1 MLPQVRQVRQV
12 HQPPQ
17 LPEIFV
23 MMKRS
28 EKIKEKNNINITKK
42 EVTDLLTQDSY
53 YRKLQN
59 WPLLILDDES
69 LLILRRC
76 VGDDIFIVSYG
87 YHGYNNSQ
95 VNFKLSNMQ
104 RKINENFPNI
114 DKLLLKFTGHLVV
127 CGGAVLKAIFTT
139 NGGDVDLFFYNLTI
153 EEANE
158 MRIAAIE
165 YLVNL
170 WMQDNRLINYHV
182 KRNEYTTTLYI
193 TSEGNNIY
201 EYQFIHRIY
210 PDMSSIIGGFDLS
223 VCMVA
228 YDGKQIYAT
237 PLGAWSVKN
246 LSIIIDTKRRSASF
260 EYRLQKYNRGFQLIF
275 PGISNKLVEDF
286 RDSGSAEEQMISK
299 IREIS
304 KDYGY
309 DYEENWEGFKF
320 IGGRKSLCSSYN
332 IQKEV
337 DILPYINLQKYRIS
351 TQIYDRKNIEDRLI
365 NKISDY
371 NSLSSHPKC
380 FADMNAQQ
388 LRSDNLHTVSSILK
402 LDINKNIKDQLINDV
417 DNPNLTIDDLVISK
431 FNDRVDKIRTQYKHR
446 YDGYG
451 KIEDQNIDF
460 YRLLKCFGKLT
471 PEVIKI
477 RDTDKYYEYRDIIV
491 DKMLTNAEICMKNLI
506 GVKWITQNPGR
517 QWTSSINPIIAD
529 PREWYGKHYIPVN
542 TGIPEDI
549 ETIMRL
555 MRLERTQ
562 SVWVMINDDIFRE
575 ICMHLLK
582 KYADEAWKYI

>member
-1 MLPQVRQVRQV
+1 MFPQVYQA
-12 HQPPQ
+12 PQ
-17 LPEIFV
+17 LPEIFA
-23 MMKRS
+23 MMNKNQ
-28 EKIKEKNNINITKK
+28 EIKEKNKINITKK
-42 EVTDLLTQDSY
+42 EITDLLTQDSY
-53 YRKLQN
+53 YRKLQK

-69 LLILRRC
+69 LLILNRDI
-76 VGDDIFIVSYG
+76 VDDMFTVSYG
-87 YHGYNNSQ
+87 YRGHNNSHIK
-95 VNFKLSNMQ
+95 FKMSNIQ
-104 RKINENFPNI
+104 NDININFPNI
-114 DKLLLKFTGHLVV
+114 DKLLLKFSGHLVV
-127 CGGAVLKAIFTT
+127 CGGAVLKVIF
-139 NGGDVDLFFYNLTI
+139 NNSGGDADLFFYDLTV

-170 WMQDNRLINYHV
+170 WTQDNKLIHYHV

-193 TSEGNNIY
+193 TSDTNEIY

-246 LSIIIDTKRRSASF
+246 LSIIVDTKRRSTSF
-260 EYRLQKYNRGFQLIF
+260 EYRLQKYNKGFQIIF
-275 PGISNKLVEDF
+275 PGISNTLVEDF
-286 RDSGSAEEQMISK
+286 INNGSSERQMINK

-309 DYEENWEGFKF
+309 DYEENWEDFKF
-320 IGGRKSLCSSYN
+320 IGGRKPAYSSYN
-332 IQKEV
+332 IQKKV
-337 DILPYINLQKYRIS
+337 DILPCINLQGYGIS

-371 NSLSSHPKC
+371 NSLSSHPKN
-380 FADMNAQQ
+380 FADINAQQ
-388 LRSDNLHTVSSILK
+388 LRSNNLHTVSSILK
-402 LDINKNIKDQLINDV
+402 LDINKNIKEQLINDIN
-417 DNPNLTIDDLVISK
+417 NPNLLIDESVISK
-431 FNDRVDKIRTQYKHR
+431 FNDRINKIKSPYKHR
-446 YDGYG
+446 YGGYG

-471 PEVIKI
+471 PKVIEL
-477 RDTDKYYEYRDIIV
+477 RDTDEYYQYRDIIIE
-491 DKMLTNAEICMKNLI
+491 KMKINADICKENLI
-506 GVKWITQNPGR
+506 GIKWITQNPGR

-529 PREWYGKHYIPVN
+529 PREWYGKHYISVK

-549 ETIMRL
+549 ESCLRL
-555 MRLERTQ
+555 MRLEKTE

-582 KYADEAWKYI
+582 NYADDAWKYI